1 MVEQKVSKAHLVQLR
16 MTPRKVKLILD
27 LIRNKPVAQ
36 ASAIIKNTN
45 KIACE
50 PVGKLLAS
58 AVANAEFNHEMDVE
72 KLYVAECFVNPG
84 KLKYMKRTMP
94 RAKGS
99 ANRIIKRT
107 SHVTI
112 VLKERV

>member
-1 MVEQKVSKAHLVQLR
+1 VEQKVAEAHLIQLR
-16 MTPRKVKLILD
+16 MTPRKLKVVLD
-27 LIRNKPVAQ
+27 LIRNKSVAE
-36 ASAIIKNTN
+36 AAAIIKATN

-58 AVANAEFNHEMDVE
+58 AVANAEFNHEMDKE
-72 KLYVAECFVNPG
+72 KLYVAECFANPG
-84 KLKYMKRTMP
+84 KLKYMKRVSP

-99 ANRIIKRT
+99 ASRIIKRT

-112 VLKERV
+112 VLKERD

>member
-1 MVEQKVSKAHLVQLR
+1 MEQKTAEAHLIQLR
-16 MTPRKVKLILD
+16 MTPRKVEIVLN
-27 LIRNKPVAQ
+27 LIRNKNVAE
-36 ASAIIKNTN
+36 ASAIIKTTN

-58 AVANAEFNHEMDVE
+58 AVANAEFNHGMDTE
-72 KLYVAECFVNPG
+72 KLYVAVCFVNPG
-84 KLKYMKRTMP
+84 KLKYMKRVMP

-99 ANRIIKRT
+99 ANQIIKRT

-112 VLKERV
+112 VLKERD